1 MSLYL
6 FSHTW
11 LSRITATLGYPL
23 DRLPLS
29 SLVMVEPPM
38 MTPEI
43 VKHGLETGSLP
54 MIRAIE
60 FAKTRRDIWSSREE
74 AREWFAKQSPWKRW
88 DKFAFDLFMVRWVIP
103 SYRPP
108 TFSTN

>member
-1 MSLYL
+1 MGVWHALFGNVNYFSDLWLY
-6 FSHTW
+6 
-11 LSRITATLGYPL
+11 RITATLGYPL

-29 SLVMVEPPM
+29 SLIMVEPPM

-74 AREWFAKQSPWKRW
+74 AREWFAKRSPWKRW
-88 DKFAFDLFMVRWVIP
+88 DKRVFDLFIVR
-103 SYRPP
+103 
-108 TFSTN
+108 